1 MDNSAVRNKWMD
13 REALENYRHAMRIC
27 CMNALHVCSDEAL
40 SELCYD
46 LDISRNGDARAYE
59 HLLGGQCMVITSEPG
74 GGKSYLMWLLLRD
87 YLEDCRDDSDRLPVF
102 LDGRDCG
109 IVWDSIEKGIVRAL
123 SGHFPLVTENWSGSD
138 CVQAGLSCWWMQL
151 MRSPRP
157 AVFYFL
163 SCIVWAMTQT
173 IR

>member
-1 MDNSAVRNKWMD
+1 MDNSAARNKWMD

-87 YLEDCRDDSDRLPVF
+87 YLADCRDDSDRLPVF
-102 LDGRDCG
+102 LDGRDCS

-123 SGHFPLVTENWSGSD
+123 SGHFPLV
-138 CVQAGLSCWWMQL
+138 
-151 MRSPRP
+151 
-157 AVFYFL
+157 Y
-163 SCIVWAMTQT
+163 CI
-173 IR
+173 IDI

>member
-74 GGKSYLMWLLLRD
+74 GREVLFDVAAAEG
-87 YLEDCRDDSDRLPVF
+87 
-102 LDGRDCG
+102 
-109 IVWDSIEKGIVRAL
+109 L
-123 SGHFPLVTENWSGSD
+123 SG
-138 CVQAGLSCWWMQL
+138 GLQG
-151 MRSPRP
+151 
-157 AVFYFL
+157 
-163 SCIVWAMTQT
+163 
-173 IR
+173 

>member
-1 MDNSAVRNKWMD
+1 MDNSAARNKWMD

-87 YLEDCRDDSDRLPVF
+87 YLETAGMLQIVCRCF
-102 LDGRDCG
+102 LMEG
-109 IVWDSIEKGIVRAL
+109 IAVL
-123 SGHFPLVTENWSGSD
+123 SGIRLRR
-138 CVQAGLSCWWMQL
+138 GL
-151 MRSPRP
+151 
-157 AVFYFL
+157 
-163 SCIVWAMTQT
+163 
-173 IR
+173 

>member
-1 MDNSAVRNKWMD
+1 MDNSAARNKWMD

-40 SELCYD
+40 SELRYD
-46 LDISRNGDARAYE
+46 LDISRKGDARAYE

-87 YLEDCRDDSDRLPVF
+87 YLEDCRDDSDCLPVF

-109 IVWDSIEKGIVRAL
+109 IVW
-123 SGHFPLVTENWSGSD
+123 
-138 CVQAGLSCWWMQL
+138 
-151 MRSPRP
+151 
-157 AVFYFL
+157 
-163 SCIVWAMTQT
+163 AMTQT

>member
-87 YLEDCRDDSDRLPVF
+87 YLEDCRDDSDRLPVLTADFILCLHLFCQMKWMKNIGHAAFIF
-102 LDGRDCG
+102 LIFMCLKANHHGFFC
-109 IVWDSIEKGIVRAL
+109 
-123 SGHFPLVTENWSGSD
+123 
-138 CVQAGLSCWWMQL
+138 Q
-151 MRSPRP
+151 
-157 AVFYFL
+157 
-163 SCIVWAMTQT
+163 
-173 IR
+173 